1 MQFLYQKFIQSLPI
15 EDNQSSDGNVYL
27 FNKAELLKLKKIYRQ
42 TLLYTA
48 ITGGCCIVSYYIP
61 TYIFVSLFQTRIPI
75 TLFGF
80 TFELG
85 TYELLWCLILT
96 IIEIVILTL
105 IHLRMTHRI
114 SVISGLLNSKNK
126 HVVLK
131 DILKMGT
138 GAKDKS
144 IVNYGLNPIKDVS
157 RLYLM
162 AINALYIF
170 KAFLSNQLLRLIL
183 RQFIARYLFKYFLDL
198 IGTPI
203 YMLFNALNSHLVYGN
218 IISTIMGRQIISI
231 YTKDLHSLELN
242 EAEKELIYDALHLV
256 VVSKKDFNYNHAALA
271 KAILETLKIKAV
283 KEHDFKE
290 EDLKNLNKFSPAV
303 QKLVFDIVVL
313 GYVLDGKISSREQ
326 KQIVVLNEKYGF
338 DLKVDELLENSRN
351 FMKGKGVD
359 LVGIK

>member
-1 MQFLYQKFIQSLPI
+1 LSLR
-15 EDNQSSDGNVYL
+15 
-27 FNKAELLKLKKIYRQ
+27 KIYRQ
-42 TLLYTA
+42 TLFLTA
-48 ITGGCCIVSYYIP
+48 ITGGICIVSYYIP
-61 TYIFVSLFQTRIPI
+61 TYIFESLFLTRIPVKI
-75 TLFGF
+75 FGIAI
-80 TFELG
+80 EIG
-85 TYELLWCLILT
+85 VYELLWCLILT

-126 HVVLK
+126 HEILK

-183 RQFIARYLFKYFLDL
+183 RQFIARFLFKYFLDL

-203 YMLFNALNSHLVYGN
+203 YVFFNALNSHFVYGN

-231 YTKDLHSLELN
+231 YSKNLKIGGLN
-242 EAEKELIYDALHLV
+242 DADKELIYDALHLV
-256 VVSKKDFNYNHAALA
+256 VISKKEFNYNHAALT
-271 KAILETLKIKAV
+271 KAIIETMQIKAV
-283 KEHDFKE
+283 KDHDFKE
-290 EDLKNLNKFSPAV
+290 DDLLNLKNYKPEV
-303 QKLVFDIVVL
+303 QKLVLDIVIL
-313 GYVLDGKISSREQ
+313 GFVLDGKISNRE
-326 KQIVVLNEKYGF
+326 KRQIEMLNEKYNFGLSVEK
-338 DLKVDELLENSRN
+338 LKDNAKD
-351 FMKGKGVD
+351 FMRGKGVE

>member
-15 EDNQSSDGNVYL
+15 EDNQSSDWNVYL
-27 FNKAELLKLKKIYRQ
+27 FNKEELLKLKKIYRQ
-42 TLLYTA
+42 TLIFTA

-61 TYIFVSLFQTRIPI
+61 TYIFASLFQTRIPI

-85 TYELLWCLILT
+85 TYELLWCLIMT
-96 IIEIVILTL
+96 IIEIVLLTL

-126 HVVLK
+126 HEVLK

-138 GAKDKS
+138 GTKDKS

-203 YMLFNALNSHLVYGN
+203 YMFFNALNSHFVYGN

-231 YTKDLHSLELN
+231 YTKDLHLLELN
-242 EAEKELIYDALHLV
+242 DSEKELVYDALHLV

-290 EDLKNLNKFSPAV
+290 DDLLNLKNYNPAV
-303 QKLVFDIVVL
+303 QKLVLDIVIL
-313 GYVLDGKISSREQ
+313 GFVLDGKISNRE
-326 KQIVVLNEKYGF
+326 KRQIEKLNEKYDF
-338 DLKVDELLENSRN
+338 ELSVDRLKDNAKD
-351 FMKGKGVD
+351 FMKGKGVE
-359 LVGIK
+359 LVNVK